1 MEHEQISTAIMTSA
15 FGDLLPDNPSI
26 DLVLIACP
34 PDAADIIRLSAEY
47 YGIDRD
53 TMRDSRKRKGKS
65 SRARQVAC
73 YLSRSLRKPHESIAR
88 AFGFD
93 HSSVYA
99 AAKRVEALLPQDEH
113 LRDDIDI
120 LRLRM
125 HDLAWSRIRVMTCH

>member
-1 MEHEQISTAIMTSA
+1 MDHDHISAEIIAGA
-15 FGDLLPDNPSI
+15 FNELLPDCPSI

-34 PDAADIIRLSAEY
+34 PDTADIIRLSAEY
-47 YGIDRD
+47 YGVDRD
-53 TMRDSRKRKGKS
+53 TMRNSRKRKGKY

-73 YLSRSLRKPHESIAR
+73 YLSRSLCKPHEAIAR

-99 AAKRVEALLPQDEH
+99 ASKRIEALLPQDEH